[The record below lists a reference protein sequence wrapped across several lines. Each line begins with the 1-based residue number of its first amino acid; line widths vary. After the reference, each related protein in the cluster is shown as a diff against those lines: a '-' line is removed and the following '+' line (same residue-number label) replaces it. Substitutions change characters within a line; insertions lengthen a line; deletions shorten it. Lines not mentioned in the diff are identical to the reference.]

1 MYKIMERH
9 LIKKQ
14 QSNLK
19 AAHLALS
26 YRRIIDELRTD
37 PFRPTHHFEILE
49 KRKPRPSLYS
59 KRLSRSNR
67 IVYTVDPQT
76 GNNHFQCLGTL
87 CQRQPKPHS
96 PSTMKK
102 DKIMNQAE

>member
-67 IVYTVDPQT
+67 IVYTVDPPKQVIT
-76 GNNHFQCLGTL
+76 IFSAWGHYASGNQSLIHHRL
-87 CQRQPKPHS
+87 
-96 PSTMKK
+96 
-102 DKIMNQAE
+102 

>member
-67 IVYTVDPQT
+67 IVYTVDPQKQVIT
-76 GNNHFQCLGTL
+76 IFSAWGHYASGNQSLIHHRL
-87 CQRQPKPHS
+87 
-96 PSTMKK
+96 
-102 DKIMNQAE
+102 